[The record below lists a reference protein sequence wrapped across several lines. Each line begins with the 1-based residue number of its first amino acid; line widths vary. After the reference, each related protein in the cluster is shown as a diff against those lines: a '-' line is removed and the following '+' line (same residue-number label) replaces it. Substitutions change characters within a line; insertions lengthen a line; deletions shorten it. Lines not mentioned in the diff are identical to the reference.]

1 MLANYV
7 DVRFGA
13 TATDADFTD
22 EGGHRRAVK
31 LRYTDQGQD
40 VEVDLGENDYLFMTL
55 GSIRADSSYAGRIS
69 VPELIRDRRDGGWA
83 FWDTI
88 ARKAP
93 DFGRP
98 ATFYATSTRT
108 SGNRSP

>member
-1 MLANYV
+1 MGRQGV
-7 DVRFGA
+7 
-13 TATDADFTD
+13 
-22 EGGHRRAVK
+22 
-31 LRYTDQGQD
+31 YTDQGQD